1 MKTALVFLAGAIL
14 LLVFVLWNLDV
25 HFTNDTVDLHFY
37 DTYFIVANS
46 QVVLAIISF
55 SGTLSSL
62 GGVIGTRFRNKFFLI
77 ALTVFLLADAYILW
91 TVYPI
96 LRNL

>member
-14 LLVFVLWNLDV
+14 LLVLVLWNDV

-46 QVVLAIISF
+46 QVVLVIISF
-55 SGTLSSL
+55 PGTLSSL
-62 GGVIGTRFRNKFFLI
+62 GGVVGTRFRNKFFLI
-77 ALTVFLLADAYILW
+77 ALMVFLLADAYILW

-96 LRNL
+96 LKNL